1 MNFVTNQ
8 IIQADVFLSQSFLK
22 AINENE
28 CFEKGEDDISKDGK
42 DKATLTINESTSF
55 TDVEISATENVHK
68 LTSSPSKQFS
78 GKKTIY
84 MQMTLSFTLP

>member
-1 MNFVTNQ
+1 MF
-8 IIQADVFLSQSFLK
+8 FLSQSFLK

-42 DKATLTINESTSF
+42 DKAELMINECTSF
-55 TDVEISATENVHK
+55 TDVPRYRRQKMYTNLLHRLQNSFRK
-68 LTSSPSKQFS
+68 
-78 GKKTIY
+78 KKTIY